1 MHTYLTLG
9 SKKIT
14 PPKTTFQPNA
24 SQPRFA
30 ISQNVMGKLLK
41 ALLSVLLL
49 CNLSLLPMLSAQ
61 ANEQVEQNTTSGSL
75 ININQ
80 ADLQTLTLI
89 KGVGQK
95 KAERII
101 QFRQEHG
108 PFKSIE
114 ALSQVKGISL
124 KIIEIN
130 KGMLT
135 Y

>member
-1 MHTYLTLG
+1 MHTDLTPDSSQL
-9 SKKIT
+9 
-14 PPKTTFQPNA
+14 A
-24 SQPRFA
+24 SQNTTQYSSTYQLWFTKPKGLM
-30 ISQNVMGKLLK
+30 SKLLK
-41 ALLSVLLL
+41 ALLSALLL
-49 CNLSLLPMLSAQ
+49 CNLSLLPALSAQ
-61 ANEQVEQNTTSGSL
+61 ANEQAEQTTTASPM

-124 KIIEIN
+124 KIIETN
-130 KGMLT
+130 KAMLT

>member
-1 MHTYLTLG
+1 MHTYLIPG
-9 SKKIT
+9 SKQIVFQ
-14 PPKTTFQPNA
+14 KTTYGSNA
-24 SQPRFA
+24 PQAKLATSQ
-30 ISQNVMGKLLK
+30 SLMGKLLK
-41 ALLSVLLL
+41 ALLSMLLL
-49 CNLSLLPMLSAQ
+49 CNLGLLPALSAQ
-61 ANEQVEQNTTSGSL
+61 ANEQTDQSTVSGSL

-124 KIIEIN
+124 KIIETN
-130 KGMLT
+130 KAMLT